1 MSQHQQVKVIGNNG
15 QLSLG
20 KEFAGQMVLIDQL
33 DNGTWLIKKGE
44 FIADSEKW
52 LYQANNLAKLDKALS
67 WAENNKPSNNLE
79 EIARKIE
86 NDKN

>member
-1 MSQHQQVKVIGNNG
+1 MSVYQQVKVVGNNG

-33 DNGTWLIKKGE
+33 DTGTWIIKKGE

-52 LYQANNLAKLDKALS
+52 LYQANNLAKLDKALH
-67 WAENNKPSNNLE
+67 WAESNKPSENFA
-79 EIARKIE
+79 EIAKKIK
-86 NDKN
+86 ND

>member
-33 DNGTWLIKKGE
+33 DDGTWLIKKGE

-52 LYQANNLAKLDKALS
+52 LYQGNNLARLDKALY
-67 WAENNKPSNNLE
+67 WAENNKPKNNFE
-79 EIARKIE
+79 AIAEKIE
-86 NDKN
+86 ND